1 MSGYQ
6 NVEWD
11 RATSLQVCLLLSR
24 NASKGVITPFRKEL
38 LRNFKEVTKRIRKML
53 LRLFIRKYY
62 SFSNSDMIYFERYAW
77 KNSQLKIFTIFFF
90 CIFHHFSRFH
100 SSAYLST
107 STYCRKLLSNW
118 LHVQCSYHWDTQ
130 NIMLRSLCCTF

>member
-1 MSGYQ
+1 MVKCLKQGKYALPNAWLRLFKSHLGRYYASCDNVAVSDRFFEKKIVMSGYQ

-62 SFSNSDMIYFERYAW
+62 SYDIFWKAMPERIHNLRFLPFFLYISSFFMFS
-77 KNSQLKIFTIFFF
+77 
-90 CIFHHFSRFH
+90 
-100 SSAYLST
+100 
-107 STYCRKLLSNW
+107 
-118 LHVQCSYHWDTQ
+118 
-130 NIMLRSLCCTF
+130 